1 MYLDNPMSV
10 AYEAAKTAHFGAH
23 PLGNSILGTVES
35 ITGLEADQMRD
46 YFARRYSPANIVLAF
61 AGKAE
66 WGALVELAEQPL
78 RSLARRGVGEPRCQA
93 RSAARA
99 SFRAILRADDQ
110 QQTVVGVCRRAR
122 RWKAPTATPP
132 TCWRPSSATT
142 PARGS
147 TGR

>member
-10 AYEAAKTAHFGAH
+10 AYEAAKATHYGEH

-35 ITGLEADQMRD
+35 ITAMTAEQMRE

-61 AGKAE
+61 AGSGRWE
-66 WGALVELAEQPL
+66 PLVELADAHCG
-78 RSLARRGVGEPRCQA
+78 SLAGRAGDSSGGPGPRVAA
-93 RSAARA
+93 RSARSSAPRTSSRRSSA
-99 SFRAILRADDQ
+99 SA
-110 QQTVVGVCRRAR
+110 TAR
-122 RWKAPTATPP
+122 RWRAPTDTPP
-132 TCWRPSSATT
+132 TCWPPSSATT